1 MIKQEHSN
9 TLGPAWH
16 NHALWKALAQYRHS
30 SSKYP
35 LLPAISLD
43 HKSETTSTQPAA
55 RQHVWF
61 GPPYYHKNFCI
72 CCRLWIM
79 NISNTCLNLCF
90 FFFVIRRMRSRR
102 KRKHSYAFG
111 KTNSIFKWARMIWD
125 YLPAAV
131 YYEALFLFSL
141 LSFFHTLRIT
151 YSYLPGPGGTGA
163 CNSHIKI
170 TV

>member
-1 MIKQEHSN
+1 MIKQEHNN

-61 GPPYYHKNFCI
+61 GPPYYHKKFCI
-72 CCRLWIM
+72 CCKLWI
-79 NISNTCLNLCF
+79 IWICQIHVWIYVS

-125 YLPAAV
+125 CLPAAV

-141 LSFFHTLRIT
+141 FFLSHTENHLQLSAWPRRHWC
-151 YSYLPGPGGTGA
+151 L
-163 CNSHIKI
+163 
-170 TV
+170 